1 LTLGILE
8 RETTMTS
15 FVHTQFPT
23 EHPGVVRA
31 ESVAAAAGHLGRR
44 FGKRFDTTK
53 SLAAMLLAALVAAMV
68 VVADQLIDTWADGH
82 LMAAWVALWAVAFT
96 ALALLAPT
104 AKRAAAGLSTGLK
117 AWSERS
123 AQARSEAQYWESA
136 MADPRIMAEIQC
148 AKLRA
153 EEAEID
159 KLDAA
164 EPTAGLARLD
174 AMMSPSQHYLR
185 YM

>member
-1 LTLGILE
+1 
-8 RETTMTS
+8 MTI
-15 FVHTQFPT
+15 FVHISFPK
-23 EHPGVVRA
+23 EHPALLRA
-31 ESVAAAAGHLGRR
+31 ASIASAVGDLGRR
-44 FGKRFDTTK
+44 FGRQFDATK
-53 SLAAMLLAALVAAMV
+53 SLATMLLAALVAAMV

-82 LMAAWVALWAVAFT
+82 LMAAWVALWVVAFA
-96 ALALLAPT
+96 ALAVLAPT
-104 AKRAAAGLSTGLK
+104 AKRAATGLSAALK
-117 AWSERS
+117 AWSGRA

-153 EEAEID
+153 EEAEIY

-164 EPTAGLARLD
+164 EPAAGLARLD
-174 AMMSPSQHYLR
+174 AIMSPSKQYLR